1 MYTFTRM
8 SKFSSQQL
16 AAMASTLNQMQDLEN
31 CLLNGDGPQALE
43 RIARSINIHL
53 YTTAQRSGAFHK
65 SLFNLPLIKAY
76 SDNYGMPF
84 NRAFPLQLSTCRYIA
99 YKPLIGEVRIRDI
112 FTGEEY
118 VDANKGVP
126 VMERAEGV
134 YMFKGARV
142 LNNTSYDIG
151 GSVYVLRES
160 AFEKNAVLN

>member
-8 SKFSSQQL
+8 SKFSSQEL

-31 CLLNGDGPQALE
+31 CLLRGDGEQALQ

-53 YTTAQRSGAFHK
+53 YNTAQRSGAFHK

-112 FTGEEY
+112 FTGEEFF
-118 VDANKGVP
+118 DAAKGVP

-142 LNNTSYDIG
+142 LNNTSYSIDG
-151 GSVYVLRES
+151 FVFQPRETT
-160 AFEKNAVLN
+160 FDKNVVLN